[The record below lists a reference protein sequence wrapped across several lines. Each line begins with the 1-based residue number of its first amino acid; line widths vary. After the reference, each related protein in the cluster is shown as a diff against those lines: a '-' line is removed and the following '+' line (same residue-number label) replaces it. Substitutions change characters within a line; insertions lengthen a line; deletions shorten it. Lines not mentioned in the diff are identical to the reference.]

1 MTWIIYIPVG
11 ITIGIMF
18 SAAYPESSQAINDAL
33 LPTFLAIGEK
43 IKEIVVD
50 LIRENV

>member
-18 SAAYPESSQAINDAL
+18 SAAYPESAIAINDAL
-33 LPTFLAIGEK
+33 LPTIQAIGEK
-43 IKEIVVD
+43 IKEIAVD
-50 LIRENV
+50 LIKENV